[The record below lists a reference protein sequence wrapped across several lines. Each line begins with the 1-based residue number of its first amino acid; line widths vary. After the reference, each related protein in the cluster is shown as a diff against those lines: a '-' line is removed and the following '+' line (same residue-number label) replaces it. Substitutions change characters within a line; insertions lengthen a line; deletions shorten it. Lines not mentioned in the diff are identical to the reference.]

1 MVEKINKQYTRKCMV
16 LKKNKK
22 TKETKFK
29 ADCVGEVQRNRCTQP
44 SPAAPKESGVWRAPV
59 ERE

>member
-1 MVEKINKQYTRKCMV
+1 MV

-22 TKETKFK
+22 RSKTNFK